1 MKDGYDARSIE
12 ELREHFDLESVLGY
26 FADGRLQTWL
36 RDRYFDDEAQ
46 QVSELDPN
54 DSKLVTKICSI
65 LGVEAP
71 EQAVNV
77 DVHEINRYN
86 EKRKQ
91 LLEKY
96 PEPELLNN
104 IDAVAFNEDDII
116 QIIEKGIK
124 EIYLIDNEFEFPF
137 ELDGGYLVLKNGSSL
152 PYTFMSS
159 LFDCKFIGKG
169 ATLHID
175 SKDLRISNVFR
186 FRFEKINFI
195 FVDEGI
201 ELLFK
206 GQVLKDIDA
215 ALNLG
220 VYYYDKKD
228 YNKSLDYFLIAGE
241 KGNALA
247 QNQIGIFYAE
257 GLGVKQDKVQATE
270 WLKKAAEQGVVLA
283 QRILGDIYSEEEDY
297 TKAAEWY
304 EKAAEQGDADA
315 QSELGIMYKE
325 GEFISKNINKAI
337 DLLTKASEQGDVRA
351 TLTLGTMYHE
361 GEDVEIDIAEA
372 LKYFKK
378 LYDQDNPKYQELAE
392 SFINLYKDAET
403 VLLVG
408 FSFENGEDGF
418 EKNTKKAFACYKYA
432 AENGIALAQSKLG
445 LMYEFGIDVEP
456 DMTKAIEWYKKA
468 AEQRDE
474 TAIDR
479 LKELGEKKDGPNTI
493 SLNDLLD
500 DP

>member
-54 DSKLVTKICSI
+54 DSELVTKICSI

-186 FRFEKINFI
+186 FRFENINFI

-215 ALNLG
+215 AVNLG

-270 WLKKAAEQGVVLA
+270 WFKKAAEQGVVLA

-315 QSELGIMYKE
+315 QFELGIMLKE
-325 GEFISKNINKAI
+325 GNFISKNINKAI
-337 DLLTKASEQGDVRA
+337 DLLSKASEQGKDRA
-351 TLTLGTMYHE
+351 TLTLASMYHE
-361 GEDVEIDIAEA
+361 GVDVEIDIAKA
-372 LKYFKK
+372 IKYFKR
-378 LYDQDNPKYQELAE
+378 LYEQNNPMLKELAE
-392 SFINLYKDAET
+392 GVLDYYKNAET
-403 VLLVG
+403 VWALGYAYEKGL
-408 FSFENGEDGF
+408 NGY
-418 EKNTKKAFACYKYA
+418 EKDLKKAIALYQYA
-432 AENGIALAQSKLG
+432 AEQGDELAKES
-445 LMYEFGIDVEP
+445 LM
-456 DMTKAIEWYKKA
+456 
-468 AEQRDE
+468 
-474 TAIDR
+474 
-479 LKELGEKKDGPNTI
+479 ELGEKKEDSEIVIFGEDNNVQKKSKSAMRKEIGNLLESKIKDGPNTI